1 MDFQEIYTE
10 FQPRILHYLSR
21 MMGPEEAEDVVQE
34 VFEKVNRGLDGF
46 RGQSKL
52 STWIYRIA
60 TNTAIDKLRSAS
72 FKQSASQAALEEAE
86 GAKAQ
91 NTWTGQA
98 QASIDQTVIR
108 KEMSECVREYIDRL
122 PPDYSTILILSEIEG
137 FKNKEV
143 ADILQISLENVKVRL
158 HRARDRLKKEL
169 DNGCDFYHNEE
180 GALACD
186 RKPVQIESKKSPQ
199 TADGG

>member
-1 MDFQEIYTE
+1 MDFQEIYSE

-21 MMGPEEAEDVVQE
+21 MMGPEEAEDVAQE
-34 VFEKVNRGLDGF
+34 VFEKVNRSLDGF
-46 RGQSKL
+46 KGQSKL

-72 FKQSASQAALEEAE
+72 FKQTASQAALEEAE
-86 GAKAQ
+86 GTKAQ
-91 NTWTGQA
+91 NNPTGQA
-98 QASIDQTVIR
+98 QTSVDQKVIR

-158 HRARDRLKKEL
+158 HRARARLKNEL
-169 DNGCDFYHNEE
+169 NNGCEFYHNEE

-186 RKPVQIESKKSPQ
+186 RKPIFIQNNQ
-199 TADGG
+199 TE

>member
-10 FQPRILHYLSR
+10 FQPRILRYLSR
-21 MMGPEEAEDVVQE
+21 MMGPEEAEDVAQE
-34 VFEKVNRGLDGF
+34 VFEKVNRSLDGF

-60 TNTAIDKLRSAS
+60 TNAAIDKLRSAS
-72 FKQSASQAALEEAE
+72 FKQSANQEALEEAV

-91 NTWTGQA
+91 NTWNGQT
-98 QASIDQTVIR
+98 QISVDQKVIR

-143 ADILQISLENVKVRL
+143 ADILQISLENAKVRL
-158 HRARDRLKKEL
+158 HRARASLKKEL
-169 DNGCDFYHNEE
+169 DNGCNFYHNEE

-186 RKPVQIESKKSPQ
+186 RKPVQIESKKPHS
-199 TADGG
+199 GL